1 MAYRALEQPRIG
13 WIGAG
18 RMGLQMAARLLDT
31 GHDVAIY
38 NRTAA
43 KAAPI
48 VGRGAVAVERPADLA
63 DRDVVFTMVSG
74 SDDRLQ
80 ITTGADGVLI
90 DPGQSPSLLVDFSTV
105 SMDASAA
112 VREAGRKRDTDFAS
126 ALGAGYRTE
135 DFATLILER
144 ARRWGITLAAENV
157 KVDDGLE
164 AL

>member
-18 RMGLQMAARLLDT
+18 RMGLQTAARLLDT

-43 KAAPI
+43 KAASI
-48 VGRGAVAVERPADLA
+48 VSRRAVAVERPADLA

-74 SDDRLQ
+74 SDDLLQ

-90 DPGQSPSLLVDFSTV
+90 DPGQSPWLLVDVSTV

-112 VREAGRKRDTDFAS
+112 VREAGRKRDTD
-126 ALGAGYRTE
+126 
-135 DFATLILER
+135 
-144 ARRWGITLAAENV
+144 
-157 KVDDGLE
+157 GLE

>member
-18 RMGLQMAARLLDT
+18 RMGRQMAARLLDT
-31 GHDVAIY
+31 GHNVAIY

-43 KAAPI
+43 KAAPM
-48 VGRGAVAVERPADLA
+48 VSRGAVAVERPADLA
-63 DRDVVFTMVSG
+63 DRDVAF
-74 SDDRLQ
+74 
-80 ITTGADGVLI
+80 
-90 DPGQSPSLLVDFSTV
+90 
-105 SMDASAA
+105 ASAA
-112 VREAGRKRDTDFAS
+112 TAMVAS

-135 DFATLILER
+135 DFATLIREQ
-144 ARRWGITLAAENV
+144 ARHSGITPAAENV

>member
-18 RMGLQMAARLLDT
+18 QMGLQMAARLLDT

-48 VGRGAVAVERPADLA
+48 VSRGAVAVERPADLA

-74 SDDRLQ
+74 SDD
-80 ITTGADGVLI
+80 
-90 DPGQSPSLLVDFSTV
+90 LVDFSTV

-126 ALGAGYRTE
+126 ALGAGYWTE